1 MNIDLPEVVVSNA
14 GISTEQGT
22 VRTSEQLIELLQ
34 AHGIA
39 KVKLRPLQ
47 EAGYEAIG
55 KVIYGLTRAG
65 IDIELVEPPIAS

>member
-14 GISTEQGT
+14 GISTDRGT
-22 VRTSEQLIELLQ
+22 VRTSAQLLEILQ

-39 KVKLRPLQ
+39 KVKQRALQ
-47 EAGYEAIG
+47 GAGYEAIG

>member
-1 MNIDLPEVVVSNA
+1 MNIELPEVVVSNT
-14 GISTEQGT
+14 GIRTAQGT
-22 VRTSEQLIELLQ
+22 VQTSTQLIELLQ
-34 AHGIA
+34 EHGIA

-65 IDIELVEPPIAS
+65 IEIEMAEPPVAG